1 MLNRRPNKRR
11 ALNAVPVNSMV
22 MLVWLPVNRARKT
35 RITATKEET
44 ALALIV
50 LRDGRPPLAVPNAK
64 RAVQDN
70 LVMLLVKTV
79 KIAEQVN
86 TVQVNTKMVLVL
98 IQLLAS
104 LVLLDLDKVMKDRRL
119 ASHAFPVNSTMFP
132 VRLRANVAKRILF
145 QATKIEPCPATNAPP
160 ERHQPKEVSNATES
174 HVKRAPIKISLMA
187 NAKNAHKAGNQK
199 N

>member
-1 MLNRRPNKRR
+1 MLPTQYPKLKDPRHACRVVLANKQ
-11 ALNAVPVNSMV
+11 
-22 MLVWLPVNRARKT
+22 
-35 RITATKEET
+35 TK
-44 ALALIV
+44 
-50 LRDGRPPLAVPNAK
+50 AVPNAK

-104 LVLLDLDKVMKDRRL
+104 LVQLDLDKVMKGRLL

-132 VRLRANVAKRILF
+132 VRLRANLAKRILF
-145 QATKIEPCPATNAPP
+145 QATKIEPCPVTNAPP
-160 ERHQPKEVSNATES
+160 ERHQPKEVSNATEP
-174 HVKRAPIKISLMA
+174 HAKRAPIKISLMA
-187 NAKNAHKAGNQK
+187 NAKTVP
-199 N
+199 